1 MFAITE
7 TDSISSATKPDTI
20 PTSFRVDEGD
30 HIFNIPTTVQ
40 GSDTAL
46 GSNIITGVV
55 QDWEYEEAYIVEQNI
70 VPFRFDNYLKS
81 KDENVE

>member
-7 TDSISSATKPDTI
+7 TDSISSAIKPDTI

-30 HIFNIPTTVQ
+30 HTSNVPTTVQ
-40 GSDTAL
+40 GGETAL

-55 QDWEYEEAYIVEQNI
+55 QD
-70 VPFRFDNYLKS
+70 LK
-81 KDENVE
+81 